1 MSPVGPLAKTE
12 VGVVMERRKAKS
24 QWIDFVWRPVSVL
37 PGVPDTP
44 PWTQLESRDEITLFY
59 AGSAEIGLYRSDTP
73 QYRDNLATGTPGLW
87 IVARPTGGE
96 PPFAIVTVTANPRVT
111 PEASP
116 TRSGKYS
123 WPSVT
128 ITLEDMKKLRP
139 SGTKSA
145 IAAPGGSTLGSA
157 SISAPAKRS
166 ENAIT
171 LFRP

>member
-96 PPFAIVTVTANPRVT
+96 PPFAIVTVTANPSEGEAFTESGNDLVEQVAMPESVREMLEAFVAEHHVEQPFYKRKRQRAD
-111 PEASP
+111 PEALA
-116 TRSGKYS
+116 RRG
-123 WPSVT
+123 
-128 ITLEDMKKLRP
+128 
-139 SGTKSA
+139 
-145 IAAPGGSTLGSA
+145 
-157 SISAPAKRS
+157 PAKDQKS
-166 ENAIT
+166 
-171 LFRP
+171 

>member
-96 PPFAIVTVTANPRVT
+96 PPFAIVTVTANPSEGEAFTESGNDLVEQVAMPESVREMLEAFVAEHHVEQPFYKRKRQRAD
-111 PEASP
+111 PEALA
-116 TRSGKYS
+116 RRG
-123 WPSVT
+123 
-128 ITLEDMKKLRP
+128 
-139 SGTKSA
+139 
-145 IAAPGGSTLGSA
+145 
-157 SISAPAKRS
+157 PAKDHKS
-166 ENAIT
+166 
-171 LFRP
+171 

>member
-1 MSPVGPLAKTE
+1 MSPAGPLAKTQ

-24 QWIDFVWRPVSVL
+24 QWIDFVWRPASVL

-96 PPFAIVTVTANPRVT
+96 PPFAIVTVTANPSEGEAFTESGNDLVEQVAMPESVREMLEAFVAEHHVEQPFYRRKRQRAD
-111 PEASP
+111 PEALA
-116 TRSGKYS
+116 RRG
-123 WPSVT
+123 
-128 ITLEDMKKLRP
+128 
-139 SGTKSA
+139 
-145 IAAPGGSTLGSA
+145 
-157 SISAPAKRS
+157 PAKDQKS
-166 ENAIT
+166 
-171 LFRP
+171 